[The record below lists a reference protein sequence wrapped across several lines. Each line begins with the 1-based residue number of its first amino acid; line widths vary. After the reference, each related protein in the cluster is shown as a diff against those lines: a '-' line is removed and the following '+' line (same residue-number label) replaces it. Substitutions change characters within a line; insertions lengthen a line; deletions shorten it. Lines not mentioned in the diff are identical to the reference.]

1 MAATIGAKL
10 DLQGEAQFRQAVKD
24 INQNLRT
31 LSSSLDLVKTR
42 FEGQEESIEGL
53 TEKQKALQNVY
64 DQQVEKVK
72 QVRAALEQATAKYGD
87 ADVKTLKWQEDL
99 NKAEIALEKTRKELD
114 STNTKISQFS
124 TEADKA
130 EEKTQDVADGF
141 SKTDDKLIKLGTV
154 LDKIGSKFGISL
166 PSEITDTLNSLV
178 SIDAKTATLAVGMAA
193 LAAAMVKAEKA
204 LINLTKE
211 SAAYADSINTMAVV
225 TNISTESL
233 QEYTYA
239 AELLDVSV
247 DKITQSQ
254 LEVTKSMSDA
264 RNGTEERIQAF
275 NRLGVAYQNAD
286 GSLRSSEEV
295 FWEVIDALGQMSNET
310 ERDSVAMKIL
320 AESAT
325 ELNPLIE
332 AGSKKMEEYAAEAH
346 EVGYVLDSEAL
357 ASLQEVDDAMQRF
370 NRTTEAAKNK
380 LAVEFAPSM
389 TEAMETLTGLVQDL
403 GTALADSGVVSAF
416 GSILES
422 AVGLLSPLGE
432 AEDRAG
438 TLTDALKPLARMLA
452 GIADTMSAIAG
463 LFEMVWG
470 IVPFNWGSG
479 HLTAGWDKFTTAW
492 GWNTSEGKLSA
503 IGKIDY
509 ADALKSSGYDES
521 AGAWTSNSYSEYEA
535 SGFNGSYEL
544 WLQQRR
550 RNAAGTDNWRGG
562 MTWVGE
568 NGPELAILP
577 RGSKILNAQESR
589 DFAGGDTFYITID
602 AKFVREFNDVVKIA
616 QNARMNLRKE
626 RG

>member
-31 LSSSLDLVKTR
+31 LSSSLDLAKTR

-72 QVRAALEQATAKYGD
+72 QVRAGLEQATAKYGD

-130 EEKTQDVADGF
+130 EEKTQDVAERF
-141 SKTDDKLIKLGTV
+141 SKTN
-154 LDKIGSKFGISL
+154 DKISGLGDVLNALGSKFGISL
-166 PSEITDTLNSLV
+166 PSEMNNTLNGLV
-178 SIDAKTATLAVGMAA
+178 SVDTKTLALTSGMAA
-193 LAAAMVKAEKA
+193 LAAAIVKAEKA
-204 LINLTKE
+204 LIDLTKE
-211 SAAYADSINTMAVV
+211 SAAYAD
-225 TNISTESL
+225 NILTTSTITGIATEAL

-247 DKITQSQ
+247 DTLTGAQTRLIR
-254 LEVTKSMSDA
+254 SMTSA
-264 RNGTEERIQAF
+264 QEGTAAQVDAF
-275 NRLGVAYQNAD
+275 NKLGVSYQNTDGTLRDVQDVFAD
-286 GSLRSSEEV
+286 A
-295 FWEVIDALGQMSNET
+295 IDALGQMSNET
-310 ERDSVAMKIL
+310 ERDSVAMELMGK
-320 AESAT
+320 SARD
-325 ELNPLIE
+325 LNPLIS
-332 AGSKKMEEYAAEAH
+332 AGSERMAELAEEAH
-346 EVGYVLDSEAL
+346 NVGYVLDDEAL
-357 ASLQEVDDAMQRF
+357 DALGRVDDAMQRF

-438 TLTDALKPLARMLA
+438 TLTDALKPLAMLLA
-452 GIADTMSAIAG
+452 GIADTMTVIAG
-463 LFEMVWG
+463 LAHLLHGLFGFGG
-470 IVPFNWGSG
+470 ISEISG
-479 HLTAGWDKFTTAW
+479 GWDMMKT
-492 GWNTSEGKLSA
+492 GLGLNTSSGKLSA
-503 IGKIDY
+503 MGKVEY

>member
-31 LSSSLDLVKTR
+31 LSSSLDLAKTR

-72 QVRAALEQATAKYGD
+72 QVRAGLEQATAKYGD

-130 EEKTQDVADGF
+130 EEKTQDVAEGF
-141 SKTDDKLIKLGTV
+141 SKTN
-154 LDKIGSKFGISL
+154 DKISGLGDVLNALGSKFGISL
-166 PSEITDTLNSLV
+166 PSEMNNTLNGLV
-178 SIDAKTATLAVGMAA
+178 SVDTKTLALTSGMAA
-193 LAAAMVKAEKA
+193 LAAAIVKAEKA
-204 LINLTKE
+204 LIDLTKE
-211 SAAYADSINTMAVV
+211 SAAYAD
-225 TNISTESL
+225 NILTTSTITGIATEAL

-247 DKITQSQ
+247 DTLTGAQTRLIR
-254 LEVTKSMSDA
+254 SMTSA
-264 RNGTEERIQAF
+264 QEGTAAQVDAF
-275 NRLGVAYQNAD
+275 NKLGVSYQNTDGTLRDVQDVFAD
-286 GSLRSSEEV
+286 A
-295 FWEVIDALGQMSNET
+295 IDALGQMSNET
-310 ERDSVAMKIL
+310 ERDSVAMELMGK
-320 AESAT
+320 SARD
-325 ELNPLIE
+325 LNPLIS
-332 AGSKKMEEYAAEAH
+332 AGSERMAELAEEAH
-346 EVGYVLDSEAL
+346 NVGYVLDDEAL
-357 ASLQEVDDAMQRF
+357 DALGRVDDAMQRF

-438 TLTDALKPLARMLA
+438 TLTDALKPLAMLLA
-452 GIADTMSAIAG
+452 GIADTMTVIAG
-463 LFEMVWG
+463 LAHLLHGLFGFGG
-470 IVPFNWGSG
+470 ISEISG
-479 HLTAGWDKFTTAW
+479 GWDMMKT
-492 GWNTSEGKLSA
+492 GLGLNTSSGKLSA
-503 IGKIDY
+503 MGKVEY

>member
-1 MAATIGAKL
+1 MAETIGAKL

-31 LSSSLDLVKTR
+31 LSSSLDLAKTR

-130 EEKTQDVADGF
+130 EEKTQDVAEGF
-141 SKTDDKLIKLGTV
+141 SKTN
-154 LDKIGSKFGISL
+154 DKISGLGDVLNALGSKFGISL
-166 PSEITDTLNSLV
+166 PSEINNTLNGLV
-178 SIDAKTATLAVGMAA
+178 SVDAKTLALTSSMAA

-211 SAAYADSINTMAVV
+211 SAAYADDILAT
-225 TNISTESL
+225 STITGIATEAL

-247 DKITQSQ
+247 DTLTGAQTRLIR
-254 LEVTKSMSDA
+254 SMTSA
-264 RNGTEERIQAF
+264 QERTTAQVDAF
-275 NRLGVAYQNAD
+275 NKLGVSYQNTDGTLRDVQDVFAD
-286 GSLRSSEEV
+286 A
-295 FWEVIDALGQMSNET
+295 IDALGQMSNET
-310 ERDSVAMKIL
+310 ERDSIAMELMGK
-320 AESAT
+320 SARD
-325 ELNPLIE
+325 LNPLIS
-332 AGSKKMEEYAAEAH
+332 AGSKRMAELAEEAH
-346 EVGYVLDSEAL
+346 NVGYVLDDEAL
-357 ASLQEVDDAMQRF
+357 NALGGVDDAMQRF

-403 GTALADSGVVSAF
+403 GTALADSGAVSAF

-438 TLTDALKPLARMLA
+438 TLTDALKPLAMLLA
-452 GIADTMSAIAG
+452 GIADTMTVIAG
-463 LFEMVWG
+463 LAHLLHGLFGFGG
-470 IVPFNWGSG
+470 ISEISG
-479 HLTAGWDKFTTAW
+479 GWDMMKT
-492 GWNTSEGKLSA
+492 GLGLNTSSGKLSA
-503 IGKIDY
+503 MGKVEY

-577 RGSKILNAQESR
+577 SGSKILNAQESR
-589 DFAGGDTFYITID
+589 EVSAGDTWYITISARD
-602 AKFVREFNDVVKIA
+602 VQEFNDIVKIA
-616 QNARMNLRKE
+616 KNARMNARKE
-626 RG
+626 RR

>member
-31 LSSSLDLVKTR
+31 LSSSLDLAKTR

-72 QVRAALEQATAKYGD
+72 QVRAGLEQATAKYGD

-130 EEKTQDVADGF
+130 EEKTQDVAEGF
-141 SKTDDKLIKLGTV
+141 SKTN
-154 LDKIGSKFGISL
+154 DKISGLGDVLNALGSKFGISL
-166 PSEITDTLNSLV
+166 PSEMNNTLNGLV
-178 SIDAKTATLAVGMAA
+178 SVDTKTLALTSGMAA
-193 LAAAMVKAEKA
+193 LAAAIVKAEKA
-204 LINLTKE
+204 LIDLTKE
-211 SAAYADSINTMAVV
+211 SAAYADDILT
-225 TNISTESL
+225 TSTITGIATEAL

-247 DKITQSQ
+247 DTLTGAQTRLIR
-254 LEVTKSMSDA
+254 SMTSA
-264 RNGTEERIQAF
+264 QEGTAAQVDAF
-275 NRLGVAYQNAD
+275 NKLGVSYQNTDGTLRDVQDVFAD
-286 GSLRSSEEV
+286 A
-295 FWEVIDALGQMSNET
+295 IDALGQMSNET
-310 ERDSVAMKIL
+310 ERDSVAMELMGK
-320 AESAT
+320 SARD
-325 ELNPLIE
+325 LNPLIS
-332 AGSKKMEEYAAEAH
+332 AGSERMAELAEEAH
-346 EVGYVLDSEAL
+346 NVGYVLDDEAL
-357 ASLQEVDDAMQRF
+357 DALGRVDDAMQRF

-438 TLTDALKPLARMLA
+438 TLTDALKPLAMLLA
-452 GIADTMSAIAG
+452 GIADTMTVIAG
-463 LFEMVWG
+463 LAHLLHGLFGFGG
-470 IVPFNWGSG
+470 ISEISG
-479 HLTAGWDKFTTAW
+479 GWDMMKT
-492 GWNTSEGKLSA
+492 GLGLNTSSGKLSA
-503 IGKIDY
+503 MGKVEY

>member
-1 MAATIGAKL
+1 MAETIGAKL

-31 LSSSLDLVKTR
+31 LSSSLDLAKTR

-130 EEKTQDVADGF
+130 EEKTQDVAEGF
-141 SKTDDKLIKLGTV
+141 SKTN
-154 LDKIGSKFGISL
+154 DKISGLGDVLNALGSKFGISL
-166 PSEITDTLNSLV
+166 PSEINNTLNGLV
-178 SIDAKTATLAVGMAA
+178 SVDAKTLALTSSMAA

-211 SAAYADSINTMAVV
+211 SAAYADDILT
-225 TNISTESL
+225 TSTITGIATEAL

-247 DKITQSQ
+247 DTLTGAQTRLIR
-254 LEVTKSMSDA
+254 SMTSA
-264 RNGTEERIQAF
+264 QERTTAQVDAF
-275 NRLGVAYQNAD
+275 NKLGVSYQNTDGTLRDVQDVFAD
-286 GSLRSSEEV
+286 A
-295 FWEVIDALGQMSNET
+295 IDALGQMSNET
-310 ERDSVAMKIL
+310 ERDSIAMELMGK
-320 AESAT
+320 SARD
-325 ELNPLIE
+325 LNPLIS
-332 AGSKKMEEYAAEAH
+332 AGSKRMAELAEEAH
-346 EVGYVLDSEAL
+346 NVGYVLDDEAL
-357 ASLQEVDDAMQRF
+357 NALGGVDDAMQRF

-403 GTALADSGVVSAF
+403 GTALADSGAVSAF

-438 TLTDALKPLARMLA
+438 TLTDALKPLAMLLA
-452 GIADTMSAIAG
+452 GIADTMTVIAG
-463 LFEMVWG
+463 LAHLLHGLFGFGG
-470 IVPFNWGSG
+470 ISEISG
-479 HLTAGWDKFTTAW
+479 GWDMMKT
-492 GWNTSEGKLSA
+492 GLGLNTSSGKLSA
-503 IGKIDY
+503 MGKVEY

-577 RGSKILNAQESR
+577 SGSKILNAQESR
-589 DFAGGDTFYITID
+589 EVSAGDTWYITISARD
-602 AKFVREFNDVVKIA
+602 VQEFNDIVKIA
-616 QNARMNLRKE
+616 KNARMNARKE
-626 RG
+626 RR